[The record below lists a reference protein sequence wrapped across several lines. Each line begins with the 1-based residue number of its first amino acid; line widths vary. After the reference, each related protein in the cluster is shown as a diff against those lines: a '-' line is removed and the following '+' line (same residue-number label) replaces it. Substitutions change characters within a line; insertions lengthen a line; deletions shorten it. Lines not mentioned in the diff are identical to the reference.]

1 MAKVII
7 VFEDVD
13 STRKPRIM
21 HGKVLI
27 RQSSLESTD
36 SANCFV
42 CNVTILFLIVIIF
55 A

>member
-13 STRKPRIM
+13 STHKPRIM

-27 RQSSLESTD
+27 RVPYSPQTAQTASSAMLRFS
-36 SANCFV
+36 S
-42 CNVTILFLIVIIF
+42 
-55 A
+55 